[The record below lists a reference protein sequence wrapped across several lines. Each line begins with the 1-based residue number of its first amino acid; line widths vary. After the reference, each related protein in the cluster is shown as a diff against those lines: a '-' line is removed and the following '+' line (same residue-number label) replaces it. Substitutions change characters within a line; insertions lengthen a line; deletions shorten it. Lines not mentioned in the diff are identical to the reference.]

1 MTTTAKVDGK
11 TCTSWLGPT
20 AGPQGRDRAGERP
33 RWGGVGRKPGRA
45 HGQGV
50 SDWLSFICE
59 YRRPE
64 LQGRSGVLT
73 WETGPSL
80 GQYLPGF
87 SALAG
92 GRGLVGDPV
101 RRARDGWVGEAVVS
115 GCLPEEPRAVL
126 NPRLLRQKGRLRRV
140 LYLESVQNCGERL
153 RLSFSFGHPHQLPS

>member
-1 MTTTAKVDGK
+1 MQESARDGAVLGASRGVPMAKAFLIGFLSYVNTG
-11 TCTSWLGPT
+11 
-20 AGPQGRDRAGERP
+20 DRSY
-33 RWGGVGRKPGRA
+33 K
-45 HGQGV
+45 
-50 SDWLSFICE
+50 D
-59 YRRPE
+59 
-64 LQGRSGVLT
+64 RSGVLT